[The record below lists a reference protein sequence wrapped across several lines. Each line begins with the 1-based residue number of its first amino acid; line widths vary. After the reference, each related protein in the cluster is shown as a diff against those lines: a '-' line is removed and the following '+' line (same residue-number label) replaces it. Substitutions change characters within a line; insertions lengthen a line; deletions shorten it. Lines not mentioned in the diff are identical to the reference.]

1 MATEDGSEGVGTEVP
16 TVAEPRA
23 RASARDSGPLPSQGD
38 EPPESWLGG
47 LAGLDHDVAQDT
59 IPPGNE
65 GPGPEGDAG
74 LESRVLLARARSRL
88 LGWDDAPV
96 QIGRYRIVEPI
107 GSGGMGVVYAAH
119 DDELDRDVA
128 IKVLRR
134 DLAPGSAGRQ
144 RLVREAQAT
153 AKLSHPNVV
162 HVYEVGQAGE
172 QVYMAMELVRGAT
185 LRAWRKAAERSWRE
199 IVDMYRQAGEGL
211 VAAHH
216 EGIVHRDFK
225 PDNVLVNHQ
234 GRPQIVDFGLARATH
249 DGGAAT
255 TREILP
261 ANASGSRLRDF
272 DITRTGTVVGT
283 PAYMPPEQLARAEPD
298 ARSDQFS
305 FCASLFEAL
314 YGERPFTGSTY
325 SELER
330 SLTRGRIAPVTR
342 RNDVPKAIHAAV
354 LRGLSPVPADRFA
367 TMRELLDALDRGQT
381 TGRPIGWALGVVG
394 AAGIAAAAWTQRPIA
409 IAAVPATQAERT
421 PAAEPAPPTAE
432 DPWASIVAA
441 SDLPPL
447 LPTPL
452 PGDPAGV
459 TVHRLRNGLTIYVAR
474 RPHEPVVASA
484 LVFRAGAAQEGV
496 GEQGL
501 AALTVN
507 AALRGTDRL
516 GVVDPEA
523 SRPRRL
529 FQHALI
535 EQVATQPEAR
545 DRLLAA
551 IAESEREGA
560 ALEIPAELFD
570 ATSALGGRDP
580 VVLGT
585 HGPGP
590 IIAAEVPR
598 HRVGTWMQLHAEAV
612 KAPVFRGFLDT
623 VIDQLGFVGWF
634 GDETAEA
641 LGRGLADATGLRHD
655 RDANLALLERLPL
668 ADVRAF
674 HDRYW
679 RPNNAALVLV
689 GDISAPE
696 AVALAEQAFGDWEP
710 APIPPTEAIDR
721 PLPGGRVAFEVENI
735 GPPHLEIAWPMPP
748 ADAPEYD
755 ALVALGDGLMG
766 RGGLLRSQLREKVA
780 GWGAHVGRR
789 RDFNLFIMLLPGQ
802 TPEDAE
808 DAVLAGLQAIA
819 DDRVDDDAWRDA
831 LTAARYEQLRWARGP
846 GSLLLNIADAFLT
859 RRPWSTGSGR
869 PAAAGPT
876 RAEIVAAARF
886 LLSRSRVVVH
896 KKTGKAPKPR
906 KPALP
911 SASPS
916 TPGPRSRRS
925 EFARAL
931 LASPTTPTEPR
942 FLVEGSHY
950 ETREH
955 GAGRVVLVRTDSPLF
970 HLSWIYPVGTAEDPW
985 ACEALHARMRLLET
999 PGAEVSTFCTTTDTR
1014 YEVTASADRFAELMP
1029 SLLSFFDAGTIP
1041 PADAQ
1046 EYAEHALRMR
1056 VESREQPF
1064 LRPTGAEFFGLL
1076 GEHGLDLQLPRDADL
1091 RHGGGAAMIAAFE
1104 RMRQYDPDVLYAG
1117 PDPDAVVQALPAPKG
1132 KTSGDVYVRT
1142 YRRPAGPEVLFIDD
1156 PEHDGV
1162 TVRASVPW
1170 LARTP
1175 REHLAAT
1182 MHREFVLDAEH
1193 NAPLAIDPDALGYRV
1208 GFSPGPPIAIGVG
1221 FQTTAAEVPAALD
1234 TALSVLGSRPTREGF
1249 DAARERLETAFR
1261 VDRTAPAK
1269 IPDLVY
1275 AWGRDAVDPRV
1286 AQWLALPSLG
1296 FDDVMAYYATLDATP
1311 PVLVVCGDA
1320 RTIDFAALRRFGTL
1334 VRVDADDLLNDQMLS
1349 GFGRDMPLLIDE

>member
-1 MATEDGSEGVGTEVP
+1 
-16 TVAEPRA
+16 
-23 RASARDSGPLPSQGD
+23 
-38 EPPESWLGG
+38 
-47 LAGLDHDVAQDT
+47 
-59 IPPGNE
+59 
-65 GPGPEGDAG
+65 
-74 LESRVLLARARSRL
+74 
-88 LGWDDAPV
+88 
-96 QIGRYRIVEPI
+96 
-107 GSGGMGVVYAAH
+107 
-119 DDELDRDVA
+119 
-128 IKVLRR
+128 
-134 DLAPGSAGRQ
+134 
-144 RLVREAQAT
+144 
-153 AKLSHPNVV
+153 
-162 HVYEVGQAGE
+162 
-172 QVYMAMELVRGAT
+172 
-185 LRAWRKAAERSWRE
+185 
-199 IVDMYRQAGEGL
+199 
-211 VAAHH
+211 
-216 EGIVHRDFK
+216 GIVHRDFK

-234 GRPQIVDFGLARATH
+234 GRPQIVDFGLARAAH

-330 SLTRGRIAPVTR
+330 SLTRGRIAPVSR

-381 TGRPIGWALGVVG
+381 TGRPIGWVLGAVG
-394 AAGIAAAAWTQRPIA
+394 AAGLAAAAWTQRPIA
-409 IAAVPATQAERT
+409 IVDVPAPAPTWVTEPT
-421 PAAEPAPPTAE
+421 PAPAE
-432 DPWASIVAA
+432 DPWAAIVAA

-496 GEQGL
+496 DQQGL
-501 AALTVN
+501 AALTVG
-507 AALRGTDRL
+507 AALRGSDRL
-516 GVVDPEA
+516 GVLDPEA
-523 SRPRRL
+523 SRPRRI

-535 EQVATQPEAR
+535 EQIAAQPAHREQ
-545 DRLLAA
+545 LLAA
-551 IAESEREGA
+551 IGESEREGA

-623 VIDQLGFVGWF
+623 VVDQLGFLGWY
-634 GDETAEA
+634 GNESGEAIRAA
-641 LGRGLADATGLRHD
+641 LGEATGLHHD
-655 RDANLALLERLPL
+655 PAAHLALLERLPL

-696 AVALAEQAFGDWEP
+696 AVALAEQAFGDWAP
-710 APIPPTEAIDR
+710 APIPAVTPVDR
-721 PLPGGRVAFEVENI
+721 PLPDGRVAIEVEDV
-735 GPPHLEIAWPMPP
+735 GPPHVEIAWPMPP
-748 ADAPEYD
+748 ANTPEFD
-755 ALVALGDGLMG
+755 ALVALGDAMMG
-766 RGGLLRSQLREKVA
+766 RGGLLRAQLREKVA
-780 GWGAHVGRR
+780 GWGAHVGGS

-802 TPEDAE
+802 SAKDAE
-808 DAVLAGLQAIA
+808 NAVIAGLQAIA
-819 DDRVDDDAWRDA
+819 DDRLDAEAWHDA
-831 LTAARYEQLRWARGP
+831 LAAAQYEQLAWARGP
-846 GSLLLNIADAFLT
+846 GSLMRNIADSFLT

-869 PAAAGPT
+869 PAAAPPT
-876 RAEIVAAARF
+876 RAEIVAAAKV

-896 KKTGKAPKPR
+896 KKTGKPPKPP

-911 SASPS
+911 TASPS
-916 TPGPRSRRS
+916 APGPRSRRS

-931 LASPTTPTEPR
+931 LSSPTTPTEPR

-970 HLSWIYPVGTAEDPW
+970 DLTWIYPVGTAEDPW
-985 ACEALHARMRLLET
+985 ACEALYARARLLTT

-1014 YEVTASADRFAELMP
+1014 YEVTAAADRFAELMP
-1029 SLLSFFDAGTIP
+1029 GLLAFFDAGTP
-1041 PADAQ
+1041 SPADAN
-1046 EYAEHALRMR
+1046 EFADHLAKMR
-1056 VESREQPF
+1056 VESREQPY
-1064 LRPTGAEFFGLL
+1064 LRATGAEFFGLL
-1076 GEHGLDLQLPRDADL
+1076 GEHAIDVQMPRDAEL
-1091 RHGGGAAMIAAFE
+1091 RNGGPAVIAAFE
-1104 RMRQYDPDVLYAG
+1104 RMRQYDADVLYAG
-1117 PDPDAVVQALPAPKG
+1117 PDPDALVQALPPPKG
-1132 KTSGDVYVRT
+1132 KTLGDVYVRT
-1142 YRRPAGPEVLFIDD
+1142 YRRPAGPEVLFIDSPD
-1156 PEHDGV
+1156 HDGV
-1162 TVRASVPW
+1162 TVRVSVPW

-1175 REHLAAT
+1175 REHLAAA
-1182 MHREFVLDAEH
+1182 MHRELVLDAEH
-1193 NAPLAIDPDALGYRV
+1193 NAPLAIDPTALGYRV
-1208 GFSPGPPIAIGVG
+1208 GFSPGPPIAIGVA
-1221 FQTTAAEVPAALD
+1221 FETTADAVPQALD
-1234 TALSVLGSRPTREGF
+1234 TALAVLRARPTREGF
-1249 DAARERLETAFR
+1249 DSARERLETAFR
-1261 VDRTAPAK
+1261 VDRTAPPK

-1275 AWGRDAVDPRV
+1275 AWGKDAVDPRV

-1296 FDDVMAYYATLDATP
+1296 FDDVMEYYATFDATP

-1320 RTIDFAALRRFGTL
+1320 RTIDFDALRRFGTL
-1334 VRVDADDLLNDQMLS
+1334 VRIDGGEVLNDQMGS